1 MAECKEIC
9 SLALSAATQVKFLFF
24 LGLIFVPD
32 ARVPLSGVFYVENES
47 RSCAPTER
55 RTAES
60 GVGRIRSD
68 ATSNH
73 DRVFLKFEN

>member
-1 MAECKEIC
+1 MEECKEIC
-9 SLALSAATQVKFLFF
+9 SLALSAATQVKFLVLFRF
-24 LGLIFVPD
+24 DSCSRCVCPSL
-32 ARVPLSGVFYVENES
+32 RGVDNDNES
-47 RSCAPTER
+47 RTAAPTER

-73 DRVFLKFEN
+73 DRVFLKFKN